1 MEQKVA
7 ALLSLALSVITD
19 RLLTIVCLI
28 MTFALST
35 WIMNNP
41 DWVRAAT
48 FGWFSVFVFL
58 PVLYKERN
66 RDKAIPKPVPTQRDG
81 EEY

>member
-28 MTFALST
+28 MTFVLAT

-41 DWVRAAT
+41 DWLRLAT
-48 FGWFSVFVFL
+48 FAWFSTCVFL

-66 RDKAIPKPVPTQRDG
+66 RDKAIPRNMPSQGDG
-81 EEY
+81 QES

>member
-7 ALLSLALSVITD
+7 ALLSLALAVITD
-19 RLLTIVCLI
+19 RLLTIACLI
-28 MTFALST
+28 MTFCLAT

-41 DWVRAAT
+41 DWLRLAT
-48 FGWFSVFVFL
+48 FAWFSTCVFL

-66 RDKAIPKPVPTQRDG
+66 RDKAIPKHMPSQRDG
-81 EEY
+81 EES